1 MSSGPLTSS
10 SDMVYTIELSHRWM
24 LSKRIVDVVLSLAG
38 LGLTS
43 PLIAM
48 MVVLV
53 RLDSRGNPFF
63 VRERVGKDGCIFRLY
78 KMRTFKREYFG
89 VVPDEEIG
97 TEDAR
102 LTRVGRLLRRTKLD
116 ELPQLWNVV
125 LGDMSLVGPRPDIPI
140 QVEKYTPRQRKRLA
154 VKPGLTGV
162 AQISGNTF
170 LSWPDRI
177 ELDLWYIRHGSLW
190 LDLRILFLTPWAILA
205 GERQRRDPLKI
216 AGQVG
221 TRVQG
226 PEHC

>member
-1 MSSGPLTSS
+1 
-10 SDMVYTIELSHRWM
+10 MVYTIELSHRWM

>member
-1 MSSGPLTSS
+1 
-10 SDMVYTIELSHRWM
+10 MVYTIELSHRWM

-48 MVVLV
+48 MAVLV

-78 KMRTFKREYFG
+78 KMRTFKRECFG
-89 VVPDEEIG
+89 VVFPGEEIG
-97 TEDAR
+97 AEDAR
-102 LTRVGRLLRRTKLD
+102 LTRVGHLLRRTKLD